1 MKTVLVSMLALATFV
16 AGSQVLP
23 ADVQI
28 RSAVQAA
35 PEELRE
41 KAMVYGYSPEGK
53 FITLRTGSN
62 ELICLADDPVQKG
75 INISCY
81 HRSLEPFMARGREL
95 KQQNKSQQEV
105 FDIREA
111 EVKSGK
117 LRMPSAPAT
126 LYVYS
131 ADQDKFNTSTGEI
144 TDGYLRY
151 VVYIPY
157 ATAATT
163 GLPLKPGAPGM
174 PWLMDAGTHRAHIMI
189 NPPIK

>member
-1 MKTVLVSMLALATFV
+1 MKTQIVFFLLSLPLLGV
-16 AGSQVLP
+16 AQVP
-23 ADVQI
+23 SAEVQI
-28 RSAVQAA
+28 RSALLAA
-35 PEELRE
+35 PEELRAQ
-41 KAMVYGYSPEGK
+41 AMVYGYAPDGK
-53 FITLRTGSN
+53 FAVLRAGSN
-62 ELICLADDPVQKG
+62 ELVCLADDPVQKG

-81 HRSLEPFMARGREL
+81 HKSLESFMARGREL
-95 KQQNKSQQEV
+95 KQQAKSQQEV

-117 LRMPSAPAT
+117 LKMPSSPAT

-131 ADQDKFNTSTGEI
+131 ADQEKFNASTGEV
-144 TDGYLRY
+144 TEGYLRY

-157 ATAATT
+157 ATAAST

-189 NPPIK
+189 NPPMK